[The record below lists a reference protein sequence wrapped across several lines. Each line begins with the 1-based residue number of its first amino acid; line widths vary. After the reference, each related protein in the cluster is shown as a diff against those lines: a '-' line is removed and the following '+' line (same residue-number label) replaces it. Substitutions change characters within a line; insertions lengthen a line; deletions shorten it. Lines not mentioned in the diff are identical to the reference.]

1 MDNLA
6 RVQRRFIVAV
16 TVLGVI
22 NLALVIYLLWGGPSG
37 PSLESLQQQYNALE
51 REVESRQ
58 KGNPDQT
65 RTDLKQFYS
74 DNLPSRGS
82 QISEQVE
89 KLTRNAGV
97 TAQSIH
103 YPTESAEK
111 AEKNLPAG
119 VQQVK
124 IETNVTGDYA
134 KVARFINEL
143 EQDRMLFIIEKISL
157 SGQQGGLVSLQITF
171 STFVQTA

>member
-1 MDNLA
+1 MGNLA

-134 KVARFINEL
+134 KVARFINE
-143 EQDRMLFIIEKISL
+143 
-157 SGQQGGLVSLQITF
+157 
-171 STFVQTA
+171 